1 LLFAIENPLIIVLLG
16 MLFVIGGII
25 GLRLHAFLAL
35 LGGAFV
41 VAFLTSPEAII
52 IYATSKGMNLEA
64 AQSLADTKIG
74 IRIAGEF
81 GRTCGKIGILIAMA
95 SIIGKSLLESGAA
108 ERIVR
113 SSLKVSGERNAP
125 VTFLGSSFFIGIPVF
140 FDTVFYLMVPL
151 AKAMAMKIGKNYLL
165 LILAITAGAAMANSL
180 VPPTPGPLFLI
191 GELNIPIGMM
201 MLGGIVIGIITII
214 AGYSYAVWANKRW
227 DIPLRDSIDAPM
239 DKIKSLSSQS
249 DENLPSIW
257 VSVFPILIPILLI
270 TIRAALDTF
279 VVASGLL
286 AVGSITYYF
295 YHAID
300 FFGEKNMALICGAT
314 AALVMLAWQK
324 RGDRKAL
331 LDAVQTALMSA
342 GMIILITS
350 AGGAFGGMLQQT
362 GISTK
367 LSEMTQEYQMAL
379 IPMAFLITAI
389 VRTAQ
394 GSATV
399 AMITAS
405 GILSGMA
412 TSQNLEFHQLYIG
425 LAIACGSKL
434 IPWMNDSGFWIVC
447 KMSNLT
453 EKELLKTFSPMLTLM
468 GIVGLVAIMIG
479 AALFPLI

>member
-1 LLFAIENPLIIVLLG
+1 

-41 VAFLTSPEAII
+41 VAFLTSHDSIM
-52 IYATSKGMNLEA
+52 IYAASKGMSAGA
-64 AQSLADTKIG
+64 AETLSNTKIG
-74 IRIAGEF
+74 IRVATEF
-81 GRTCGKIGILIAMA
+81 GRTCGRIGILIAMA
-95 SIIGKSLLESGAA
+95 SIIGKCLLDSGGA
-108 ERIVR
+108 EKIVR
-113 SSLKVSGERNAP
+113 SSLGISKEKNAP
-125 VTFLGSSFFIGIPVF
+125 LTFLGSSFFIGIPVF

-151 AKAMAMKIGKNYLL
+151 AKALAMKIKKNYLL

-201 MLGGIVIGIITII
+201 MLGGIIVGLITII
-214 AGYSYAVWANKRW
+214 AGYAYAVWCNKRW
-227 DIPLRDSIDAPM
+227 DIPLRDSIDAPL
-239 DKIKSLSSQS
+239 DKIKSLSNQG
-249 DENLPSIW
+249 DEHLPSIW
-257 VSVFPILIPILLI
+257 VAVLPILIPITLI
-270 TIRAALDTF
+270 TVKAGLDTFWDGRAALEGGTLSF
-279 VVASGLL
+279 
-286 AVGSITYYF
+286 AVYNV
-295 YHAID
+295 ID
-300 FFGEKNMALICGAT
+300 FFGEKNMALICGAG
-314 AALVMLAWQK
+314 AALIMLASQK
-324 RGDRKAL
+324 RGNRKEML
-331 LDAVQTALMSA
+331 EAVQTALLSA

-362 GISTK
+362 GISSK
-367 LSEMTQEYQMAL
+367 LSEMTSEYQMAL
-379 IPMAFLITAI
+379 IPMAFLITAF

-412 TSQNLEFHQLYIG
+412 TSQSLEYHQLYIG

-453 EKELLKTFSPMLTLM
+453 EKELLKTFSPMLTIM
-468 GIVGLVAIMIG
+468 GIVGLIVIMIG
-479 AALFPLI
+479 ASLFPLV